1 MRLDSAADVAKKRK
15 QTRRP
20 GGTGTPKAP
29 ELPTV
34 PYTSPDG
41 RMTLDLRCS
50 MTPKTR
56 TLYAQTVGGELAQAA
71 KTREDVW
78 HRAVEFLFERL
89 VVGWSVDDVPTTGQ
103 KLLIA
108 RFRVAGADERTWIR
122 TVLRE
127 HLTEWFP
134 EMQAP

>member
-1 MRLDSAADVAKKRK
+1 VAKKRK
-15 QTRRP
+15 QSKSRSS
-20 GGTGTPKAP
+20 TPPLP

-41 RMTLDLRCS
+41 RMTLDLRCA

-56 TLYAQTVGGELAQAA
+56 TLYAQTVGGEVGQAA
-71 KTREDVW
+71 MTREDVW

-103 KLLIA
+103 KALVA
-108 RFRVAGADERTWIR
+108 RFRVASAEERTWIR

>member
-1 MRLDSAADVAKKRK
+1 MAKKRK
-15 QTRRP
+15 KTTNRP
-20 GGTGTPKAP
+20 RISDRKAP
-29 ELPTV
+29 QLPTV

-41 RMTLDLRCS
+41 RMTLDLGCA

-56 TLYAQTVGGELAQAA
+56 LVYAETIGGEIGQAA
-71 KTREDVW
+71 MTREDVW

-89 VVGWSVDDVPTTGQ
+89 VMGWSVDDVPTTGQ
-103 KLLIA
+103 KALIQ
-108 RFRVAGADERTWIR
+108 RFRVASAEERTWIR

>member
-1 MRLDSAADVAKKRK
+1 MAKRRKPKPSAA
-15 QTRRP
+15 
-20 GGTGTPKAP
+20 TPQ
-29 ELPTV
+29 LP
-34 PYTSPDG
+34 PAIYAHPDG
-41 RMTLDLRCS
+41 TATLELRCT

-56 TLYAQTVGGELAQAA
+56 QTYAETVGGEIGQAA
-71 KTREDVW
+71 MTREDAW

-89 VVGWSVDDVPTTGQ
+89 VVGWTVNGVPTTGQ
-103 KLLIA
+103 KALLA
-108 RFRVAGADERTWIR
+108 RFRVASADERTWIR

>member
-1 MRLDSAADVAKKRK
+1 MAKKRK
-15 QTRRP
+15 KSSSGPRISDR
-20 GGTGTPKAP
+20 KAP

-41 RMTLDLRCS
+41 RMTLDLRCA

-56 TLYAQTVGGELAQAA
+56 MVYAETVGGELSQAA

-89 VVGWSVDDVPTTGQ
+89 VMGWSVDDVPTTGQ
-103 KLLIA
+103 KALIQ
-108 RFRVAGADERTWIR
+108 RFRVASAEERTWIR
-122 TVLRE
+122 SVLRE
-127 HLTEWFP
+127 HLSEWFP

>member
-1 MRLDSAADVAKKRK
+1 MAKKRK
-15 QTRRP
+15 KTK
-20 GGTGTPKAP
+20 TGQRITDRKAP
-29 ELPTV
+29 GLPTV
-34 PYTSPDG
+34 PYASPDG
-41 RMTLDLRCS
+41 RMTLDLRCA

-56 TLYAQTVGGELAQAA
+56 LVYAETVGGELAQAA

-89 VVGWSVDDVPTTGQ
+89 VVGWTVDDVPTTGQ
-103 KLLIA
+103 KALIA
-108 RFRVAGADERTWIR
+108 RFRVASPEERTWIR
-122 TVLRE
+122 TALRE